1 MMGANTGVQIKVWLP
16 EEIYSVVR
24 ELAAATTEG
33 NVSEVVRGLI
43 ADGLQK
49 DAHQQAA
56 QESVK
61 SVTSALDHLE
71 RLVFFIAQNTAAER
85 VAAEKGGALKAK
97 SSFPNDP
104 EKAHEILMAGRGEI
118 KMMANE
124 RVRKALH
131 GPKPKLEEVD

>member
-1 MMGANTGVQIKVWLP
+1 MGANTGVQIKVWLP

-43 ADGLQK
+43 AGCLQK

-61 SVTSALDHLE
+61 TVTSALDHLE
-71 RLVFFIAQNTAAER
+71 RLTFLIAQNTAYTAVSGEKSGESGSQAPSER
-85 VAAEKGGALKAK
+85 PRG
-97 SSFPNDP
+97 SRRRT
-104 EKAHEILMAGRGEI
+104 EICTGRD
-118 KMMANE
+118 
-124 RVRKALH
+124 H
-131 GPKPKLEEVD
+131 GHSP